1 MFGGHVFAIV
11 HYTFFFY
18 LKSVELIRVLCNIMI
33 SPLPHPPPPPPP
45 HTHTHPA
52 AISDESQK
60 SAKEIM

>member
-33 SPLPHPPPPPPP
+33 SPLPHPPPTHT

-52 AISDESQK
+52 AISGESRK

>member
-33 SPLPHPPPPPPP
+33 SPLPPPP
-45 HTHTHPA
+45 HTHTPRLFRVNL
-52 AISDESQK
+52 ERVPK
-60 SAKEIM
+60 K

>member
-33 SPLPHPPPPPPP
+33 SP
-45 HTHTHPA
+45 HTHPA
-52 AISDESQK
+52 AISGESRK

>member
-33 SPLPHPPPPPPP
+33 SPPPPPP
-45 HTHTHPA
+45 HTHTPRLFRVNL
-52 AISDESQK
+52 ERVPK
-60 SAKEIM
+60 K

>member
-33 SPLPHPPPPPPP
+33 SPLPPPP

-52 AISDESQK
+52 AISGESRK